1 MKFSLGTLTD
11 TAGGFGHTALFTVTE

>member
-1 MKFSLGTLTD
+1 MKFGLGTLTD